1 MPIQSYTGPFGR
13 EELKHLLRRTLFGAT
28 LEDLAFFE
36 GQSLDQVIN
45 ALLDVTNDTAP
56 PIKAY
61 SGGSLNNP
69 DPTALDPQVAFGS
82 TWVDTPRY
90 GNTDEELTDL
100 TAARIQSYMWW
111 RTGLMVQQ
119 GRSIREKMV
128 LFWYNQL
135 PAQVFGI
142 FNPRLSYEYDQLL
155 RDGCLG
161 SHRQLMYDV
170 SISGSMLVFLNGYL
184 NTAAAPDENYAREL
198 MELFTLGEGSG
209 YTEMD
214 VQEAARVLTGWT
226 VREQDIDGTIVLPF
240 TFFRQNQHDQGD
252 KQFSAFFDNTVI
264 SGVSGAEGGP
274 AELNALLAMIYAK
287 EEVSLFLCR
296 EIYRFF
302 VHGEIDATT
311 ESEVIV
317 PLAEIFRA
325 NEGAP
330 DQLRTVLRALLTSA
344 HFFSPEIRTCMIMS
358 PADLV
363 IGALRNLQMPFPTP
377 EQFEAQYRVWR
388 DVYWLTSYAGQ
399 ELLNPP
405 NVAGWPAYY
414 QFPSYDEVW
423 LDSATYPARKNS
435 LLGIIYTGFSTGNN
449 LFQPQ
454 SRNLE
459 FKVDLIALVDQFTDP
474 MDPNILVAE
483 AADLLMA
490 VPISEDVRNQLK
502 TNFLLLGQQSDFY
515 WSDAYELYVND
526 PTTTDMTAQLV
537 PSLLLWLFL
546 DMAGAAETQ
555 LH

>member
-36 GQSLDQVIN
+36 GQSLDQVID

-69 DPTALDPQVAFGS
+69 DPDALDPQVAFGS

-90 GNTDEELTDL
+90 GNMDEELTDL
-100 TAARIQSYMWW
+100 TSARIQSYMWW

-128 LFWYNQL
+128 LFWFNQL
-135 PAQVFGI
+135 PTQVFGI

-161 SHRQLMYDV
+161 NHRQLMYDV
-170 SISGSMLVFLNGYL
+170 TISGSMLVFLNGYL

-209 YTEMD
+209 YTETD

-377 EQFEAQYRVWR
+377 QQFEAQYRVWR

-459 FKVDLIALVDQFTDP
+459 FKVDLLALVDQFTNP
-474 MDPNILVAE
+474 MDPNSLVAD

-526 PTTTDMTAQLV
+526 PNTTDMTAQLV
-537 PSLLLWLFL
+537 PSILLWLFL

>member
-36 GQSLDQVIN
+36 GQTLDQVIDV
-45 ALLDVTNDTAP
+45 LLDVTNDTTP

-69 DPTALDPQVAFGS
+69 DPDALDPQVAFGS

-90 GNTDEELTDL
+90 GNTDDELTDL
-100 TAARIQSYMWW
+100 TGARIQSYMWW

-128 LFWYNQL
+128 LFWFNQL
-135 PAQVFGI
+135 PTQVFGI

-161 SHRQLMYDV
+161 NHRQLMYDV
-170 SISGSMLVFLNGYL
+170 TISGSMLVFLNGYL

-209 YTEMD
+209 YTETD

-226 VREQDIDGTIVLPF
+226 VREQDIDGNIVLPF

-252 KQFSAFFDNTVI
+252 KQFSAFFNNTVI
-264 SGVSGAEGGP
+264 SGVSGPEGGP

-325 NEGAP
+325 NEATP
-330 DQLRTVLRALLTSA
+330 DQLRTVLRTLLTSA

-363 IGALRNLQMPFPTP
+363 IGALRSLQMPFPTP
-377 EQFEAQYRVWR
+377 QQFEAQYRVWR

-459 FKVDLIALVDQFTDP
+459 FKVDLLALVDQFTDP
-474 MDPNILVAE
+474 MDPNSLVAD

-490 VPISEDVRNQLK
+490 VPISEAVRNQLK

-526 PTTTDMTAQLV
+526 PNTTDMTAQLV
-537 PSLLLWLFL
+537 PSILLWLFL

>member
-13 EELKHLLRRTLFGAT
+13 EELKHLLRRTQFGAT

-36 GQSLDQVIN
+36 GQSLDQVID

-82 TWVDTPRY
+82 TWVNTPRY

-135 PAQVFGI
+135 PTQVFGI

-161 SHRQLMYDV
+161 NHRQLMYDV
-170 SISGSMLVFLNGYL
+170 TISGSMLVFLNGYL

-198 MELFTLGEGSG
+198 LELFTLGEGSG
-209 YTEMD
+209 YTETD

-226 VREQDIDGTIVLPF
+226 VREQDIDGNIVLPF

-252 KQFSAFFDNTVI
+252 KQFSAFFNNTVI

-317 PLAEIFRA
+317 PLAETFRA

-377 EQFEAQYRVWR
+377 QQFEAQYRVWR

-459 FKVDLIALVDQFTDP
+459 FKVDLLALVDQFTNP
-474 MDPNILVAE
+474 MDPNSLVAD

-490 VPISEDVRNQLK
+490 VPISEAVRNQLK

-526 PTTTDMTAQLV
+526 PNTTDMTAQLV
-537 PSLLLWLFL
+537 PSILLWLFL

>member
-36 GQSLDQVIN
+36 GQSLDQVID

-69 DPTALDPQVAFGS
+69 DPDALDPQVAFGS

-100 TAARIQSYMWW
+100 TSARIQSYMWW

-128 LFWYNQL
+128 LFWFNQL
-135 PAQVFGI
+135 PTQVFGI

-161 SHRQLMYDV
+161 NHRQLMYDV

-209 YTEMD
+209 YTETD
-214 VQEAARVLTGWT
+214 VQEAARILTGWT
-226 VREQDIDGTIVLPF
+226 VREQDIDGNIVLPF

-252 KQFSAFFDNTVI
+252 KQFSAFFNNTVI
-264 SGVSGAEGGP
+264 GGVNGPEGGA

-302 VHGEIDATT
+302 IHGEIDATT
-311 ESEVIV
+311 ESQVIV

-330 DQLRTVLRALLTSA
+330 DQLRTVMRALLTSA

-363 IGALRNLQMPFPTP
+363 IGALRKLQMPFPTP

-405 NVAGWPAYY
+405 NVADWPAYH

-423 LDSATYPARKNS
+423 LDSATYPARNNS

-459 FKVDLIALVDQFTDP
+459 LKVDLIALVGQFTNP
-474 MDPNILVAE
+474 MDPNSLVAD

-526 PTTTDMTAQLV
+526 PNTTDMTAQLV

>member
-36 GQSLDQVIN
+36 GQTLDQVIDV
-45 ALLDVTNDTAP
+45 LLDVTNDTAP

-69 DPTALDPQVAFGS
+69 DPDALDPQVAFGS

-100 TAARIQSYMWW
+100 TGARIQSYMWW

-119 GRSIREKMV
+119 GRSVREKMV
-128 LFWYNQL
+128 LFWFNQL
-135 PAQVFGI
+135 PTQVFGI

-161 SHRQLMYDV
+161 NHRQLMYDV
-170 SISGSMLVFLNGYL
+170 TISGSMLVFLNGYL

-209 YTEMD
+209 YTETD

-226 VREQDIDGTIVLPF
+226 VREQDIDGNIVLPF

-252 KQFSAFFDNTVI
+252 KQFSAFFNNTVI
-264 SGVSGAEGGP
+264 SGVSGPEGGP

-325 NEGAP
+325 NQGAP

-363 IGALRNLQMPFPTP
+363 IGALRNLQMPFPTAQ
-377 EQFEAQYRVWR
+377 QFEAQYRVWR
-388 DVYWLTSYAGQ
+388 DVYWLVSYAGQ

-459 FKVDLIALVDQFTDP
+459 FKVDLLALVDQFTNP
-474 MDPNILVAE
+474 MDPNSLVAD
-483 AADLLMA
+483 AADLMMA
-490 VPISEDVRNQLK
+490 VPISEAVRNQLK

-526 PTTTDMTAQLV
+526 PNTTDMTAQLV

>member
-28 LEDLAFFE
+28 LEDLSFFA
-36 GQSLDQVIN
+36 GQSLDQVIDV
-45 ALLDVTNDTAP
+45 LLDVTNDTAP

-61 SGGSLNNP
+61 TGGPLNNP
-69 DPTALDPQVAFGS
+69 DPDALDPQVTFGS

-100 TAARIQSYMWW
+100 TSARIQSYMWW

-128 LFWYNQL
+128 LFWFNQL
-135 PAQVFGI
+135 PTQVFGI

-161 SHRQLMYDV
+161 NHRQLMYDV

-209 YTEMD
+209 YTETD

-226 VREQDIDGTIVLPF
+226 VREQDIDGNIVLPF

-252 KQFSAFFDNTVI
+252 KQFSAFFNNTVI
-264 SGVSGAEGGP
+264 SGVSGTEGGP

-302 VHGEIDATT
+302 IHGEIDATT
-311 ESEVIV
+311 ESQVIV

-330 DQLRTVLRALLTSA
+330 DQLRTVMRALLTSA

-363 IGALRNLQMPFPTP
+363 IGALRKLQMPFPTP

-405 NVAGWPAYY
+405 NVAGWPAYH

-423 LDSATYPARKNS
+423 LDSATYPARNNS

-459 FKVDLIALVDQFTDP
+459 LKVDLIALVDQFTNP
-474 MDPNILVAE
+474 MDPNSLVAD

-490 VPISEDVRNQLK
+490 LPISEAVRNQLK

-526 PTTTDMTAQLV
+526 PNTTDMTAQLV